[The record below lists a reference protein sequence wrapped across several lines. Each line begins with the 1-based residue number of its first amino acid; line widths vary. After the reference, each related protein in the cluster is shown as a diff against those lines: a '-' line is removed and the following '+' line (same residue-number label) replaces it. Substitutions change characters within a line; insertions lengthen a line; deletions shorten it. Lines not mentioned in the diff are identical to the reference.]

1 MCVTACACA
10 ATEQRRGANVRE
22 GALYERLAGVQVLKA
37 RRVRAVCAV
46 CLNTET
52 KNQWA
57 RDDPA
62 FIAILVVFMAV
73 AAIAYSVAFNAWN
86 PVTLLRIMFWAAFI
100 EFLGLGLATAT
111 LGWFATHNTAHTPH
125 TYTTHRT
132 AHGD

>member
-1 MCVTACACA
+1 MTS
-10 ATEQRRGANVRE
+10 
-22 GALYERLAGVQVLKA
+22 
-37 RRVRAVCAV
+37 
-46 CLNTET
+46 ET

-62 FIAILVVFMAV
+62 FITILVLFMAV

-111 LGWFATHNTAHTPH
+111 LGWSDTHLSLSLSSLITRHCVA
-125 TYTTHRT
+125 
-132 AHGD
+132 AC

>member
-1 MCVTACACA
+1 VQLPNNVVAQTYVRGLNERPPSRWLLYKCSKLVVCVRC
-10 ATEQRRGANVRE
+10 VRC
-22 GALYERLAGVQVLKA
+22 G
-37 RRVRAVCAV
+37 
-46 CLNTET
+46 NTET

-62 FIAILVVFMAV
+62 FIAILVLFMAV

-111 LGWFATHNTAHTPH
+111 LGWFATHNTTQHTH
-125 TYTTHRT
+125 GTHD
-132 AHGD
+132 G